1 MTHNPPL
8 LLAAGLAALVLA
20 GCGGDQEESAQSAES
35 GPDKSA
41 QMDTTNAQA
50 GADNGTGN
58 AGGSETGAIDR
69 DTTEETASA
78 QEGEDSGAERDGAT
92 PGDGADTAEAG
103 TQTDTGET
111 EVPPGK
117 TAAQSLGCT
126 SCHQADAQLVGP
138 PYRAVAQRYDGDKAT
153 ILKRMQTAVN
163 QGAQGNWSEVTQG
176 APMPPQPQAADR
188 EAKLE
193 QVAAWIAG
201 MAE

>member
-1 MTHNPPL
+1 MSEY
-8 LLAAGLAALVLA
+8 VV
-20 GCGGDQEESAQSAES
+20 GDTYAR
-35 GPDKSA
+35 
-41 QMDTTNAQA
+41 
-50 GADNGTGN
+50 
-58 AGGSETGAIDR
+58 R
-69 DTTEETASA
+69 DTPRFEFKAGSPSHTGGGYPRLRSSEYREH
-78 QEGEDSGAERDGAT
+78 T

-111 EVPPGK
+111 DVPPGK